1 MLDELSSYDAGTLLN
16 VDAADG
22 DPAAFLLLTVRT
34 IREPVVQYGPFVMN
48 TRKKIE
54 QAINDYQNG
63 PERTQARLFKTAC
76 LEL

>member
-1 MLDELSSYDAGTLLN
+1 LSFRRQASTQRSGVRLDPFLMLA
-16 VDAADG
+16 
-22 DPAAFLLLTVRT
+22 VRT
-34 IREPVVQYGPFVMN
+34 IREPVLQDSPFVMN

>member
-1 MLDELSSYDAGTLLN
+1 MLA
-16 VDAADG
+16 
-22 DPAAFLLLTVRT
+22 VRT
-34 IREPVVQYGPFVMN
+34 IREPVLQDSPFVMN